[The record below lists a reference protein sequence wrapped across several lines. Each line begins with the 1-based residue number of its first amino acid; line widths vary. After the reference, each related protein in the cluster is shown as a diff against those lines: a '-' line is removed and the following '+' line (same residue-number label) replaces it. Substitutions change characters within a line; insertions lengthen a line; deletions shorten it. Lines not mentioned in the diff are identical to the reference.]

1 MVFPDHFKNHIL
13 PDKLHT
19 LNVSFNIT
27 SLKTHFG
34 GTAGNIA
41 FYLKMLGEDP
51 LIIATAGSDFGPY
64 ADWLDRHEISRDGIR
79 ILEDVRTAQGF
90 VTTDLDHSQIWA
102 FYEGA
107 MARAHE
113 ARVED
118 AEGEASFAIVTANGK
133 QAMIEHGRKLKER
146 GIATYIDPSHGLPIL
161 DSYEWSLTLEKT
173 GCSED
178 ELFSRC
184 DAVVITEGAKG
195 SVIHTGSEKIEIPPV
210 VAPNVV
216 DPTGCGDAYRSSR
229 TRSQAASE
237 ACWAPT
243 RWESREPR
251 ISCSTS
257 RNSTPASSANSA
269 SVCERGDRVRLG
281 RRRLSELRLSAAGVD
296 RCERRRRRCRGSRP
310 RRRCCV
316 GALWAFRDRHRAQ
329 FGDRA
334 GDQCPQ

>member
-1 MVFPDHFKNHIL
+1 MPILVSGAVALDHIMVFPDHFKNHIL

-51 LIIATAGSDFGPY
+51 LILATAGSDFGPY

-118 AEGEASFAIVTANGK
+118 VEGEASLAIVSANGK

-161 DSYEWSLTLEKT
+161 DSGELLELIDGSAVYIVNDYEWSLTLEKT

-184 DAVVITEGAKG
+184 DAVVITEGEKG

-210 VAPNVV
+210 AAPNVV
-216 DPTGCGDAYRSSR
+216 DPTGCGDAYRSGLMAGRARGLSYEIAGR
-229 TRSQAASE
+229 IGSLLGSYQVGVEGTQNLVLDLEEFNARFE
-237 ACWAPT
+237 
-243 RWESREPR
+243 REF
-251 ISCSTS
+251 
-257 RNSTPASSANSA
+257 
-269 SVCERGDRVRLG
+269 GQRL
-281 RRRLSELRLSAAGVD
+281 
-296 RCERRRRRCRGSRP
+296 
-310 RRRCCV
+310 
-316 GALWAFRDRHRAQ
+316 
-329 FGDRA
+329 
-334 GDQCPQ
+334 